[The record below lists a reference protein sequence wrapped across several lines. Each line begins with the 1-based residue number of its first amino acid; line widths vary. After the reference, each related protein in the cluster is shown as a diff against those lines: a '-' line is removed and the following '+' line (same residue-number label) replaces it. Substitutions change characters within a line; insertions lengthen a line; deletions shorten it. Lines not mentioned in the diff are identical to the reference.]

1 MSLFERSIPGE
12 RFMVVPQP
20 FLDLTGDDPL
30 AGDLFVH
37 SMGHVAHARGL
48 KVHRSSEFRWYVFLY
63 CTDGCGRVRSGDVS
77 YTLTADQYMML
88 PPGMSHGYR
97 AENDDPCTLYWVVF
111 GGRKARLYASAMG
124 HVPAMAPLSD
134 SSDPGLRI
142 ALFESIYAVLCGGCS
157 LEKLQYAAIE
167 LAHFFA
173 TFIYADL
180 LRVPVP
186 QSGYVENIVNRM
198 THFMHANVERN
209 FTLHEL
215 ASEAGYS
222 ESYFC
227 RQFVRQTGY
236 SPIDYFIRVKIN
248 KAAVYLLKTSL
259 TVSQIAS
266 KLGFRSP
273 DYFSRTFRRV
283 VGISATEFRKQD
295 FRL

>member
-1 MSLFERSIPGE
+1 
-12 RFMVVPQP
+12 
-20 FLDLTGDDPL
+20 
-30 AGDLFVH
+30 
-37 SMGHVAHARGL
+37 
-48 KVHRSSEFRWYVFLY
+48 
-63 CTDGCGRVRSGDVS
+63 
-77 YTLTADQYMML
+77 
-88 PPGMSHGYR
+88 
-97 AENDDPCTLYWVVF
+97 
-111 GGRKARLYASAMG
+111 
-124 HVPAMAPLSD
+124 
-134 SSDPGLRI
+134 
-142 ALFESIYAVLCGGCS
+142 
-157 LEKLQYAAIE
+157 
-167 LAHFFA
+167 
-173 TFIYADL
+173 
-180 LRVPVP
+180 
-186 QSGYVENIVNRM
+186 
-198 THFMHANVERN
+198 MHANVERN